1 MGPGLRGGS
10 RCSASTAC
18 TNSSEVPPASG
29 LAQRTQSLE
38 QQDMAQPW
46 VVLEEEEEE
55 EEEEVSSFGRYFSEG
70 YIMIYIM
77 I

>member
-1 MGPGLRGGS
+1 
-10 RCSASTAC
+10 
-18 TNSSEVPPASG
+18 